1 MLYRRN
7 WYELRWISPTVIS
20 DIWLRV
26 TELKYTVT
34 KMALSGIA
42 DPTFHEINY
51 PTDTLK
57 TTSSITKGLFRLLIN
72 AGIWKPRTN
81 TFRPNFQRKNVANSY
96 EQYQVNNNQNKWSFQ
111 LPLNRHLESELFS
124 QQDPGVNFDDYDDIP
139 ILTTGPDFDH
149 DNYQGIFGFEGLKLT
164 KIMRDNI
171 SLLNYHKPTPVQKFA
186 IPIILQGRD
195 LMACA
200 QTGSGKTAAFLIP
213 LLNMI
218 YVEGPGDTQMVSHAL
233 FDPGWRAGGF
243 AVGFCLTL
251 RHLGYY

>member
-1 MLYRRN
+1 MAQSNRIEIYGDQNGSQRYRGFIASRN
-7 WYELRWISPTVIS
+7 KLQKGYSADNYDFNDRNNFPRKTSNCHQNNNYE
-20 DIWLRV
+20 
-26 TELKYTVT
+26 
-34 KMALSGIA
+34 
-42 DPTFHEINY
+42 
-51 PTDTLK
+51 
-57 TTSSITKGLFRLLIN
+57 
-72 AGIWKPRTN
+72 
-81 TFRPNFQRKNVANSY
+81 
-96 EQYQVNNNQNKWSFQ
+96 YQMNNNQNKWSFQ

-171 SLLNYHKPTPVQKFA
+171 ALLNYHKPTPVQKFA
-186 IPIILQGRD
+186 IPIILQQRD

-218 YVEGPGDTQMVSHAL
+218 YVEGPGESQMVIFYSSL
-233 FDPGWRAGGF
+233 FYNGF
-243 AVGFCLTL
+243 LCFKSSICISFDRCAMSS
-251 RHLGYY
+251 